1 MQELHHPTHARTT
14 LKAMM
19 ILLGIMTAI
28 FVSAFYFNNH
38 DGSSIQSISFAV
50 AFILCG
56 AIFMAI
62 AILRAYICKC
72 ATCGNWL
79 TEQVKVDTDEFS
91 RKFVCQQCKIMW
103 DSKVKL
109 TT

>member
-1 MQELHHPTHARTT
+1 MQELPHPTHARTT

-19 ILLGIMTAI
+19 ILLVLLLVI
-28 FVSAFYFNNH
+28 FISAFYFNNN

-50 AFILCG
+50 AFILGG
-56 AIFMAI
+56 ALFMAI

-72 ATCGNWL
+72 ATCGSWL
-79 TEQVKVDTDEFS
+79 TEQVKVDTDAYS